1 MHTFQAPQQEAM
13 PQIGDPKMAF
23 AHLRPAC
30 VLLSRQPTLHN
41 VETLSGQLREV
52 EHATLQQLQDYVL
65 FPLRL
70 VLKGGG
76 GAKKEKV
83 VQAVVEA
90 MTQVLEKTCVQSWE
104 TLRQLFSE
112 LCLCLCSPCDPGKPA
127 DTSEELKLAVL
138 RCLDALLHAAYGDIV
153 FKLFQAAMLPGLGAA
168 VSLLLALAEKDACRD
183 VRAAALKSLQALTM
197 QCDCS
202 QDHVV
207 PCSEEREELGASFAS
222 FLPGIA
228 SSVAR
233 VVAGDVRQGH
243 AVTVRAIKVWS
254 RTVSLVMEDAQL
266 QSSGPQ
272 KSSQA
277 HLSKLEQLM
286 VHRTQDWVKKT
297 SERLCVLLKKIISS
311 TVAHQHWRVRLEVL
325 ELADHLLDRCGGS
338 LGQCVG
344 LLLEVLVGA
353 VNDVDPR
360 VRERCELALSAASQT
375 IQTSSKAKDTERKS
389 SFTDVLS
396 ENLHSLASSLPRL
409 MRTYD
414 DQKKL
419 FVLNV
424 LLGYLKLLGPLV
436 SVVLNSAVHLHR
448 ISKALMQVLDL
459 DVTDVRIVEERGH
472 GALIE
477 TGSGSLH
484 CVDVRRKRFLFF
496 TDDAI
501 FSVLTEICQT
511 LGYYGN
517 IYLLTDHFLDLYRQS
532 YRQSSVYRKQ
542 AAMVLNQI
550 IRGAAE
556 GMSSASQEDLRASVM
571 LVLEEYISLNNWH
584 VNMVAQDSGSH
595 GQDQK
600 VKNNW
605 HVNMVAQDSGSH
617 GQDQKVKNNWH
628 VNMVAQDSGS
638 HGQDQKVKNNWHVN
652 MVAQDS
658 GSHGQDQK
666 VKNNWHVNMVAQDSG
681 SHGQDQKVKN
691 NWHVNMVAQDSGS
704 HGQDQKLLMF
714 SMTHSPQ
721 PSSSSMSTLRQL
733 NSNIWQVCIQ
743 LEGVACFAQALG
755 RDFRPLLMT
764 SLYPVLEKAGE
775 QTLLISQ
782 AALNAMWAISEACGY
797 SSLKDMIADNSDY
810 LLNDI
815 SLNLQRLGQHPQA
828 PGVLTVMLRHSDC
841 SLLPLVA
848 DLLHDVLMA
857 LDLNYQHMAATFCS
871 VLYSLMTSLAKWFPS
886 SCNRTKKSCR
896 SQQNSADQEVFD
908 VRHFLLEYCKQ
919 KDLAEGLGM
928 GQDDL
933 DGMAGMGQDDLDE
946 DYDDDGGPEE
956 KADLPSAP
964 APAEEDYDGDGGP
977 EEKADLPSAPAPA
990 EEDYD
995 GDGGPEEKADLPSA
1009 PAPTEEVYDGDG
1021 GPEEKAD
1028 LPSAPA
1034 PTEEVYDG
1042 DGGPEEKAD
1051 LPSAP
1056 APAEEDYDGDGGP
1069 EEKADL
1075 PSAPAPA
1082 EEDYDG
1088 DGGPEEKADLPSAPA
1103 PTEEDYDGDGGPEEK
1118 ADLPSA
1124 PALAEEDYD
1133 GDGGPEEKADLP
1145 SAPAPAE
1152 EDYDGDGGPEE
1163 KADLPS
1169 APAPAEE
1176 DYDDDGGPEEKADL
1190 PSAPAP
1196 AEEDYDGD
1204 GGPEEKADLPSAPAP
1219 AEEDYDGDG
1228 GPEEKADLPSAPAP
1242 AEEDYDG
1249 DGGPEE
1255 KADLPLHLNM
1265 SKEVMER
1272 CIHLLSD
1279 SSLQLRLKVLHV
1291 LQLCIRVL
1299 AEREDELLPLAH
1311 RCWPPLLQRLT
1322 TDDPP
1327 VVLQAFKVLCTLA
1340 ASCGD
1345 FLRSRV
1351 SKDLVPK
1358 LSSWLIQQAGISAQA
1373 TPVYCQSLAYRM
1385 QLLLLEGL
1393 GSLCQS
1399 LDLAEADVH
1408 AVSEAC
1414 LPYLSCRQPVTLQQA
1429 CLRCFQKMIQVDP
1442 DTLWLTL
1449 TELHCDLPL
1458 PPHPHLPPL
1467 QLWGRGRPRDE
1478 YSDNVLHLLREDFD
1492 H

>member
-1 MHTFQAPQQEAM
+1 MHTFEATQQEVM

-23 AHLRPAC
+23 AHLRPGC

-41 VETLSGQLREV
+41 VETLSGQLKEV

-83 VQAVVEA
+83 VQAVVET

-168 VSLLLALAEKDACRD
+168 VSLLLALAEKDTCRE
-183 VRAAALKSLQALTM
+183 VQAAALKSLQALTM

-207 PCSEEREELGASFAS
+207 PCSEEREALGASFAS

-233 VVAGDVRQGH
+233 MVTGDVRQGH

-266 QSSGPQ
+266 QSIEPQ
-272 KSSQA
+272 KSSRA

-286 VHRTQDWVKKT
+286 VHRTLDWVKKT
-297 SERLCVLLKKIISS
+297 SERLCVLLKRIISS

-353 VNDVDPR
+353 VNDVDLR
-360 VRERCELALSAASQT
+360 VRERCELALRAASQT
-375 IQTSSKAKDTERKS
+375 IQMSSKTKDTESKS

-396 ENLHSLASSLPRL
+396 ENLHSLATSLPRL

-472 GALIE
+472 GALIG

-484 CVDVRRKRFLFF
+484 CADVRRKRFLFF
-496 TDDAI
+496 TDDTI

-532 YRQSSVYRKQ
+532 SVYRKQ

-556 GMSSASQEDLRASVM
+556 GRSSASQEDLKASVM
-571 LVLEEYISLNNWH
+571 LVLEEYISPNNWH
-584 VNMVAQDSGSH
+584 VNMVAEDSGSH
-595 GQDQK
+595 GKDQK

-605 HVNMVAQDSGSH
+605 HVNMVAE
-617 GQDQKVKNNWH
+617 
-628 VNMVAQDSGS
+628 
-638 HGQDQKVKNNWHVN
+638 
-652 MVAQDS
+652 
-658 GSHGQDQK
+658 
-666 VKNNWHVNMVAQDSG
+666 
-681 SHGQDQKVKN
+681 
-691 NWHVNMVAQDSGS
+691 DSGS

-714 SMTHSPQ
+714 SLTHTPQ
-721 PSSSSMSTLRQL
+721 PSSSSMATLRQL

-743 LEGVACFAQALG
+743 LEGVACLAQALG

-775 QTLLISQ
+775 ETLLIGQ

-797 SSLKDMIADNSDY
+797 SSLKDMIAENSDY

-908 VRHFLLEYCKQ
+908 VRLFLLDYRKQ

-933 DGMAGMGQDDLDE
+933 DEE
-946 DYDDDGGPEE
+946 DYDGGGPEE
-956 KADLPSAP
+956 KPDLPLSP
-964 APAEEDYDGDGGP
+964 PPAEEEDDYDGGG
-977 EEKADLPSAPAPA
+977 A
-990 EEDYD
+990 
-995 GDGGPEEKADLPSA
+995 
-1009 PAPTEEVYDGDG
+1009 
-1021 GPEEKAD
+1021 
-1028 LPSAPA
+1028 
-1034 PTEEVYDG
+1034 
-1042 DGGPEEKAD
+1042 
-1051 LPSAP
+1051 
-1056 APAEEDYDGDGGP
+1056 
-1069 EEKADL
+1069 
-1075 PSAPAPA
+1075 
-1082 EEDYDG
+1082 
-1088 DGGPEEKADLPSAPA
+1088 
-1103 PTEEDYDGDGGPEEK
+1103 
-1118 ADLPSA
+1118 
-1124 PALAEEDYD
+1124 
-1133 GDGGPEEKADLP
+1133 
-1145 SAPAPAE
+1145 
-1152 EDYDGDGGPEE
+1152 
-1163 KADLPS
+1163 
-1169 APAPAEE
+1169 
-1176 DYDDDGGPEEKADL
+1176 
-1190 PSAPAP
+1190 
-1196 AEEDYDGD
+1196 
-1204 GGPEEKADLPSAPAP
+1204 
-1219 AEEDYDGDG
+1219 
-1228 GPEEKADLPSAPAP
+1228 
-1242 AEEDYDG
+1242 
-1249 DGGPEE
+1249 EE
-1255 KADLPLHLNM
+1255 KADLPLHLSM

-1279 SSLQLRLKVLHV
+1279 SSLQLRLKVL
-1291 LQLCIRVL
+1291 
-1299 AEREDELLPLAH
+1299 
-1311 RCWPPLLQRLT
+1311 
-1322 TDDPP
+1322 
-1327 VVLQAFKVLCTLA
+1327 CTLA

-1351 SKDLVPK
+1351 SKELVPK
-1358 LSSWLIQQAGISAQA
+1358 LSSWLTQQAGISAQA
-1373 TPVYCQSLAYRM
+1373 TPVYCQSLAYKM

-1393 GSLCQS
+1393 GPLCQS
-1399 LDLAEADVH
+1399 LDLAEADLH

-1414 LPYLSCRQPVTLQQA
+1414 LPYLSCRQPVRLQQA

-1449 TELHCDLPL
+1449 TELHCYLPH
-1458 PPHPHLPPL
+1458 PPHPHLHPL
-1467 QLWGRGRPRDE
+1467 QLRGRGRPRDE

>member
-1 MHTFQAPQQEAM
+1 MHTFEATQQEVM

-83 VQAVVEA
+83 VQAVVET

-168 VSLLLALAEKDACRD
+168 VSLLLAVAEKDTCRD

-207 PCSEEREELGASFAS
+207 PCSEEREALGASFAS

-233 VVAGDVRQGH
+233 MVTGDVRQGH

-266 QSSGPQ
+266 QSIEPQ
-272 KSSQA
+272 KSSRA

-297 SERLCVLLKKIISS
+297 SGRLCVLLKKIISS

-325 ELADHLLDRCGGS
+325 ELADHLLERCGGS

-360 VRERCELALSAASQT
+360 VRERCELALRAASQT
-375 IQTSSKAKDTERKS
+375 IQTSSKAKDSESKS

-409 MRTYD
+409 MRTCD

-472 GALIE
+472 GALIG

-511 LGYYGN
+511 LGFYGN

-532 YRQSSVYRKQ
+532 SVYRKQ
-542 AAMVLNQI
+542 AAIVLNQI

-556 GMSSASQEDLRASVM
+556 ERSSASQEDLKASVM

-584 VNMVAQDSGSH
+584 VNMVAEDSGSH

-605 HVNMVAQDSGSH
+605 HVNMVAEDSCSH

-628 VNMVAQDSGS
+628 VNMVA
-638 HGQDQKVKNNWHVN
+638 K
-652 MVAQDS
+652 
-658 GSHGQDQK
+658 
-666 VKNNWHVNMVAQDSG
+666 
-681 SHGQDQKVKN
+681 
-691 NWHVNMVAQDSGS
+691 DSGS

-714 SMTHSPQ
+714 SMTHTPQ
-721 PSSSSMSTLRQL
+721 PSSSSMATLRQL

-743 LEGVACFAQALG
+743 LEGVACLAQALG

-775 QTLLISQ
+775 ETLLIGQ

-797 SSLKDMIADNSDY
+797 SSLKDMIAENSDY

-828 PGVLTVMLRHSDC
+828 PGVLTVMLRHSEC
-841 SLLPLVA
+841 SQLPLMA

-896 SQQNSADQEVFD
+896 SQQISADQDVFD
-908 VRHFLLEYCKQ
+908 VRHFLLDYRKQ

-928 GQDDL
+928 R
-933 DGMAGMGQDDLDE
+933 QDDLDE
-946 DYDDDGGPEE
+946 EN
-956 KADLPSAP
+956 
-964 APAEEDYDGDGGP
+964 YDG
-977 EEKADLPSAPAPA
+977 
-990 EEDYD
+990 
-995 GDGGPEEKADLPSA
+995 
-1009 PAPTEEVYDGDG
+1009 
-1021 GPEEKAD
+1021 
-1028 LPSAPA
+1028 
-1034 PTEEVYDG
+1034 
-1042 DGGPEEKAD
+1042 
-1051 LPSAP
+1051 
-1056 APAEEDYDGDGGP
+1056 
-1069 EEKADL
+1069 
-1075 PSAPAPA
+1075 
-1082 EEDYDG
+1082 
-1088 DGGPEEKADLPSAPA
+1088 
-1103 PTEEDYDGDGGPEEK
+1103 
-1118 ADLPSA
+1118 
-1124 PALAEEDYD
+1124 
-1133 GDGGPEEKADLP
+1133 
-1145 SAPAPAE
+1145 
-1152 EDYDGDGGPEE
+1152 
-1163 KADLPS
+1163 
-1169 APAPAEE
+1169 
-1176 DYDDDGGPEEKADL
+1176 
-1190 PSAPAP
+1190 
-1196 AEEDYDGD
+1196 
-1204 GGPEEKADLPSAPAP
+1204 
-1219 AEEDYDGDG
+1219 
-1228 GPEEKADLPSAPAP
+1228 
-1242 AEEDYDG
+1242 
-1249 DGGPEE
+1249 GGPEE
-1255 KADLPLHLNM
+1255 KADLPLAPPPAEDDDDYDGGSPEEKADLPLHLSM

-1279 SSLQLRLKVLHV
+1279 SSLQLRLKVLDV
-1291 LQLCIRVL
+1291 LQLCISVL
-1299 AEREDELLPLAH
+1299 AEREDDLLPLAH

-1322 TDDPP
+1322 ADDPL
-1327 VVLQAFKVLCTLA
+1327 VVLQAFRVLCTLA

-1351 SKDLVPK
+1351 SKELVPK
-1358 LSSWLIQQAGISAQA
+1358 LSSWLTQQAGISAQA

-1399 LDLAEADVH
+1399 LDLAEADLH

-1414 LPYLSCRQPVTLQQA
+1414 LPYLSCRQPVRLQQA

-1449 TELHCDLPL
+1449 TELHCYLPH
-1458 PPHPHLPPL
+1458 PPHPHLHPL
-1467 QLWGRGRPRDE
+1467 QLRGMGRPRDE
-1478 YSDNVLHLLREDFD
+1478 YSDNVLHLLRENFD